1 MRRPTPTPTS
11 QAFWDAAATGELA
24 YPRCPA
30 CSTWHNYARPWCTR
44 CLHKP
49 LELVPVSGFGTVY
62 AATAVHRPPSPSFA
76 SVTPYAY
83 SLVDLDEGIRVIT
96 MVTGCPPEDVV
107 AGMRVVA
114 TIDRP
119 DADDQPA
126 TPLIFFTPTTSEQ
139 ADDRG

>member
-11 QAFWDAAATGELA
+11 QAFWDAAGTGKLA

-44 CLHKP
+44 CLHEP
-49 LELVPVSGFGTVY
+49 LELVPVTGFGTVY
-62 AATAVHRPPSPSFA
+62 SATAVHRPPSPSFA

-96 MVTGCPPEDVV
+96 MVTGCPPEEVV

-126 TPLIFFTPTTSEQ
+126 TPLIFFTPATTK
-139 ADDRG
+139 RGNGGG